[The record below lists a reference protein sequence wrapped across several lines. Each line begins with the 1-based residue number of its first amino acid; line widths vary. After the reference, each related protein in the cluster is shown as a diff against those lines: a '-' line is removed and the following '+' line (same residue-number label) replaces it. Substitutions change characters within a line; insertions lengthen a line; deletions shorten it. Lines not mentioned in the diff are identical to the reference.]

1 MSRTYRFRRDDWKI
15 NSNNVLSDWDRR
27 CDQYNPED
35 YEINR
40 CDNYGIRNWYKIVF
54 YANGKEGKKRL
65 AKFRSDAKCRYWNH
79 RGPGWFHNLFSQRPY
94 RRDAKNQ
101 IKRYIDNDI
110 DVQLLRKP
118 KREYWD

>member
-1 MSRTYRFRRDDWKI
+1 MSRTYRFRHDDWKI

-101 IKRYIDNDI
+101 IKLYIDNDI

-118 KREYWD
+118 TREYWD